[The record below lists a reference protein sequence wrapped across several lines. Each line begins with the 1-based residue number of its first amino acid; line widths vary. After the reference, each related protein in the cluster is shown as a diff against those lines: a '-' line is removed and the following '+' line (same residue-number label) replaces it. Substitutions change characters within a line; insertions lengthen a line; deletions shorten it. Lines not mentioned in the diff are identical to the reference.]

1 MRERNGSYMIEG
13 KRIREY
19 YDQREALIQDLTYLA
34 KLGSY
39 VFRGYTKQ
47 DQLLP
52 NIIRDKNLVI
62 NERIYLNEFEK
73 YGSHYFVASN
83 PLDFLSYAQHYGLPT
98 RLLDFSYNPFI
109 ALSFA
114 LFQKK
119 GVKYTEME
127 DRDYY
132 YVLFSN
138 FRQNIL
144 IKGLPVFNGLNFGSY
159 DSDSISDR
167 CFLRISEFIEY
178 LNNNHQDISDNYL
191 EGLYACDY
199 LSTCEKSVFI
209 EQIKTK
215 IQEKRICFVDA
226 NQSNQRII
234 MQQGLFLLP
243 YTLETSTYL
252 SLLNDNSHVIKINKK
267 LRDELLEYL
276 DTLGF
281 NTFRLMPDL
290 QSVCSAITQRVS
302 DR

>member
-1 MRERNGSYMIEG
+1 MRERNGTYIIEG
-13 KRIREY
+13 RRIREY
-19 YDQREALIQDLTYLA
+19 YDQKETLIQDLTYLA
-34 KLGSY
+34 KIGSY

-52 NIIRDKNLVI
+52 NIIRDKNLVT

-119 GVKYTEME
+119 GVNYTEKE
-127 DRDYY
+127 DRSYY
-132 YVLFSN
+132 YILFSN

-144 IKGLPVFNGLNFGSY
+144 IKGLPVFSGLNFGGY
-159 DSDSISDR
+159 ESDSISDR
-167 CFLRISEFIEY
+167 CFLRISEFIKY
-178 LNNNHQDISDNYL
+178 LNNMQQDLSDDYL

-199 LSTCEKSVFI
+199 LSTCDKKVYI
-209 EQIKTK
+209 EQVKEK
-215 IQEKRICFVDA
+215 IQKKRICFVDA

-267 LRDELLEYL
+267 LRDELLAYL